1 MREYILCLVAAA
13 AVTYLL
19 TPLAREL
26 ALKWRVV
33 AAVRDRDVHATP
45 TPLLGGLAMVGGLLA
60 GLILASKLP
69 MMSAVFDGGQTPIA
83 LLSGVAIIVAL
94 GIVDDKWGLDAPT
107 KLAGQVLAAGVM
119 AFQGIAI
126 IWLPIG
132 GTFVL
137 DPLTSV
143 LFTVLI
149 VLISINAINFVDG
162 LDGLAAG
169 IVLVAAGAFFGYAYL
184 LSVESGLDRA
194 TLATL
199 VSVLLV
205 GMCAGFL
212 PHNYAPA
219 RIFMGDTGSMLLGLL
234 LAAAT
239 ITLSGQMDPSA
250 LSTGAILPTLL
261 PILLPI
267 AVMAIPLVDLLLAVV
282 RRTRAGR
289 NPFAPDKQHL
299 HHRLLEMGHS
309 HRRAVVL
316 MYAWTALV
324 AGTAVAVAFVP
335 WPYALGGFGVGLAL
349 LMWLVRRPSRT
360 TDASGSGGASADSKA
375 EVRVLRDIRR
385 TDADSSAG

>member
-1 MREYILCLVAAA
+1 VREYILCLVAAA

-26 ALKWRVV
+26 AKKWKVM
-33 AAVRDRDVHATP
+33 APVRDRDVHDTP

-60 GLILASKLP
+60 GGILASKLP
-69 MMSAVFDGGQTPIA
+69 MMSAVFDSGRTPLA

-94 GIVDDKWGLDAPT
+94 GVVDDKWGLDAPA

-149 VLISINAINFVDG
+149 VVISINAINFVDG

-205 GMCAGFL
+205 GMTVGFL
-212 PHNYAPA
+212 PHNYTPA

-234 LAAAT
+234 LAAGT
-239 ITLSGQMDPSA
+239 ITLSGQVDPSA
-250 LSTGAILPTLL
+250 LTTGALLPTLL
-261 PILLPI
+261 PIALPV
-267 AVMAIPLVDLLLAVV
+267 AVMAIPLVDLLLAVI

-309 HRRAVVL
+309 QGRAVLL
-316 MYAWTALV
+316 MYAWTGLV

-335 WPYALGGFGVGLAL
+335 WPYAAGGFIVGLAAL
-349 LMWLVRRPSRT
+349 LWLVRRPSKSMG
-360 TDASGSGGASADSKA
+360 AQGSYEQTEAD
-375 EVRVLRDIRR
+375 VRPLRAADGR
-385 TDADSSAG
+385 DSSLG